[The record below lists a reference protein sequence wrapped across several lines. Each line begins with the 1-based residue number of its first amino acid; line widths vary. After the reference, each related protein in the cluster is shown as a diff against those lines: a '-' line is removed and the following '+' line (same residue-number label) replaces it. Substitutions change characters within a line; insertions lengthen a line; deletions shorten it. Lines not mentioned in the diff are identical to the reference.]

1 MDEAN
6 RERDALPFVGV
17 HVENERLS
25 FGETGINLEAM
36 CRFSTVVI
44 KVTFRL
50 VALIEMNIVA
60 TSV

>member
-25 FGETGINLEAM
+25 FGEPGINLEAM
-36 CRFSTVVI
+36 CRLSTVVI
-44 KVTFRL
+44 KLTFRL
-50 VALIEMNIVA
+50 VAHSEI
-60 TSV
+60 